1 MEIEK
6 ADVLISSAEE
16 FFHSAQNESL
26 RSHEDA
32 VTHLICHHSRQS
44 IMNYLQGFLLRNDIA
59 PQSPPTM
66 AGLLEQC
73 RGYDARFDLV
83 DISPI
88 DCRFETHDR
97 DYCLEKGKVDSCFEA
112 AKQVRNI
119 ITADAPG
126 F

>member
-1 MEIEK
+1 MQIEK

-16 FFHSAQNESL
+16 FFNSAQAESM

-44 IMNYLQGFLLRNDIA
+44 ILNYLQGFLLKNDIF
-59 PQSPPTM
+59 PESPPTM

-73 RGYDARFDLV
+73 RNCDARFDMVSL
-83 DISPI
+83 SPI
-88 DCRFETHDR
+88 DCRFDTEHKN
-97 DYCLEKGKVDSCFEA
+97 YCLEKGKVDSCFES

-119 ITADAPG
+119 VTSSSPG